1 MSFFWWLILNSFSH
15 THIQSTDKFYWLYLV
30 FSISYHH
37 HYDQPSPSW
46 HHLQTIRKNF
56 LLFLPAS
63 TLSPLWPISLH
74 RSQGPVRSFENGSTT
89 MLLLHPK
96 PSSGS
101 PSHKI
106 QSSHRD
112 LQGLTWIVST
122 PKLLISF
129 PVTVSLIHPALT
141 SSNTLVFV
149 FPVLST

>member
-1 MSFFWWLILNSFSH
+1 MSFFWWLFHNSFSH
-15 THIQSTDKFYWLYLV
+15 THIQPTDKFYWLYLV

-37 HYDQPSPSW
+37 HYDQPSPNW
-46 HHLQTIRKNF
+46 HHLQTTRKNF

-63 TLSPLWPISLH
+63 TLSPLWSISLH
-74 RSQGPVRSFENGSTT
+74 RSQGPARSFENGSKT
-89 MLLLHPK
+89 MLLLCPK

-112 LQGLTWIVST
+112 LQGPTWSVPI
-122 PKLLISF
+122 PKPLISF

-141 SSNTLVFV
+141 SSSTLVFV